1 MSKIKK
7 NRRGQE
13 EIVGFAVIMII
24 VAIILVI
31 VLGFSL
37 RKGSSSKTTFQIS
50 YQAESF
56 TQAVL
61 QYTSDCYNGIEY
73 LPIQKL
79 IFECSNENSCEDA
92 RDTCDVL
99 EEDLKQISEKSWQ
112 VSEETP
118 VKGYKIRVISEESEI
133 LLIEQGNKTS
143 NYKSAMQT
151 FSRQGTDYDVSFSV
165 YY

>member
-1 MSKIKK
+1 MK
-7 NRRGQE
+7 NRKLGQE
-13 EIVGFAVIMII
+13 EIIGFALI
-24 VAIILVI
+24 IILVSI
-31 VLGFSL
+31 ILLVALGL
-37 RKGSSSKTTFQIS
+37 LIRGKSKEPVQSYEAASFIQTF
-50 YQAESF
+50 
-56 TQAVL
+56 L